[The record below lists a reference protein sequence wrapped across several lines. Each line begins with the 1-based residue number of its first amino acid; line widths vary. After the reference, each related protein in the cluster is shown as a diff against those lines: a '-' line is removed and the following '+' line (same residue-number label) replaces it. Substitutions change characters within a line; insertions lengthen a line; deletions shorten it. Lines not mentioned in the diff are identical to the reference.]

1 MKEIIFILAPAVVTI
16 IGNII
21 FYKSI
26 QSKAELSLQRYSITY
41 SGIFMERLKVYRT
54 LLEEIF
60 NFKSVLLEHINDRKR
75 EDTEMIDT
83 LNNFLRSYKINEPLL
98 SDNLLNNVQ
107 KLERELR
114 QISRELFYYK
124 GKKLREDEQPEFNEI
139 IKNAEEKKKLFQ
151 RIYNNDLLKQ
161 IEKDLV
167 KDMKE
172 DFHLKHLK

>member
-114 QISRELFYYK
+114 QIYQKR
-124 GKKLREDEQPEFNEI
+124 
-139 IKNAEEKKKLFQ
+139 
-151 RIYNNDLLKQ
+151 
-161 IEKDLV
+161 
-167 KDMKE
+167 
-172 DFHLKHLK
+172 